1 MMTYTSLKNNYLYVS
16 IITVESEFNQVF
28 ILPDGNYTDDL
39 LLYTLNRM
47 FHDQKNTPFVLM
59 EWKKDPYGSNKC
71 VCMINEEEEN
81 VYFAQ
86 KIKSVEMN
94 SEIGI
99 NGEIDM
105 TQEYFTKLQYLL
117 GFTKKKYIGKLG
129 NNSFVKDLLST
140 KVEYLK
146 ELVGLERR
154 NNKWTLQFKDKDRQ
168 DCERLILTIPMEQCQ
183 KITNSLNL
191 NLNFEASMEPNL
203 TAMIAFNKPL
213 KIPFAGIKFQKN
225 PILGWAGNESSKL
238 RIGNNKNLELWTLQS
253 SLDFAKKYCHI
264 YRDKKEEVLELMIQ
278 EFLNLFEIK
287 NVEISHK
294 DIHGWL
300 YAFKIKNFFNK
311 FYWNKD
317 INLGICGDWMCGPKV
332 EDAWSSATLLANQI
346 NNS

>member
-1 MMTYTSLKNNYLYVS
+1 MNKTV
-16 IITVESEFNQVF
+16 IIGSGFSSAVLTKVLDQNSNLLIFDKSRGPGGRSSTRRVEN
-28 ILPDGNYTDDL
+28 
-39 LLYTLNRM
+39 
-47 FHDQKNTPFVLM
+47 
-59 EWKKDPYGSNKC
+59 
-71 VCMINEEEEN
+71 
-81 VYFAQ
+81 
-86 KIKSVEMN
+86 
-94 SEIGI
+94 IGLFDH
-99 NGEIDM
+99 G
-105 TQEYFTKLQYLL
+105 LQYISPTIKEFDFFLNQNL
-117 GFTKKKYIGKLG
+117 KPSIKEWSGNFHVFEDNKTINSKKYIGKLG

-154 NNKWTLQFKDKDRQ
+154 NNKWTLQFKDKDTQ
-168 DCERLILTIPMEQCQ
+168 DCERLILTIPLEQCQ
-183 KITNSLNL
+183 KITNPLNL
-191 NLNFEASMEPNL
+191 GLNFEGSMEPNL
-203 TAMIAFNKPL
+203 TAMIAFDKPL
-213 KIPFAGIKFQKN
+213 EIPSVGIKFQKN

-300 YAFKIKNFFNK
+300 YAFKIKDFFNK

-317 INLGICGDWMCGPKV
+317 INLGICGDWMCGPKA

>member
-1 MMTYTSLKNNYLYVS
+1 MKKT
-16 IITVESEFNQVF
+16 IIIGSGFASAVLTKALDQNSN
-28 ILPDGNYTDDL
+28 L
-39 LLYTLNRM
+39 LIFDKSRGPGGRSSTRR
-47 FHDQKNTPFVLM
+47 V
-59 EWKKDPYGSNKC
+59 
-71 VCMINEEEEN
+71 EN
-81 VYFAQ
+81 VGLFDH
-86 KIKSVEMN
+86 
-94 SEIGI
+94 G
-99 NGEIDM
+99 
-105 TQEYFTKLQYLL
+105 LQYISPTIKEFDFFLNQNL
-117 GFTKKKYIGKLG
+117 KSSIKEWNGNFHVFEDSKTIDSKKYIGKLG
-129 NNSFVKDLLST
+129 NNDFVKDLLST

-146 ELVGLERR
+146 ELEGLERR
-154 NNKWTLQFKDKDRQ
+154 NNKWTLQFKDKGTQ
-168 DCERLILTIPMEQCQ
+168 DCERLILTIPLEQCQ

-191 NLNFEASMEPNL
+191 NLNFEGSMEPNL

-225 PILGWAGNESSKL
+225 PILEWAGNESSKL
-238 RIGNNKNLELWTLQS
+238 RIGNNENLELWTLQS

-300 YAFKIKNFFNK
+300 YAFKNKDFFNK

-317 INLGICGDWMCGPKV
+317 INLGICGDWMCGPKA

>member
-1 MMTYTSLKNNYLYVS
+1 MNKTV
-16 IITVESEFNQVF
+16 IIGSGFSSAVLTKVLDQNSNLLIYDKSRGPGGRSSTRRVE
-28 ILPDGNYTDDL
+28 
-39 LLYTLNRM
+39 
-47 FHDQKNTPFVLM
+47 H
-59 EWKKDPYGSNKC
+59 
-71 VCMINEEEEN
+71 
-81 VYFAQ
+81 
-86 KIKSVEMN
+86 
-94 SEIGI
+94 IGLFDH
-99 NGEIDM
+99 G
-105 TQEYFTKLQYLL
+105 LQYISPTIKEFDFFLNQNL
-117 GFTKKKYIGKLG
+117 KSSIKEWSGNFRIFEDNKTIDSKKYIGKLG

-154 NNKWTLQFKDKDRQ
+154 NNKWTLQFKDKDTQ
-168 DCERLILTIPMEQCQ
+168 DCERLILTIPLEQCQ

-191 NLNFEASMEPNL
+191 NLNFEGSMEPNL

-213 KIPFAGIKFQKN
+213 KIPFNGIKFQKN

-264 YRDKKEEVLELMIQ
+264 YRDKKEEVLKLMIQ

-300 YAFKIKNFFNK
+300 YAFKIKDFFNK